1 MTRRPR
7 AHSSQEQPS
16 RVRASVRLDPVFA
29 WLAGLHRATGPDSSL
44 GIDAHS
50 PLPCMRERQ
59 TGAGAHQ
66 RSFHEQSA
74 FIRRH
79 NLHWLQAV

>member
-16 RVRASVRLDPVFA
+16 RVQAAVGLDPAFV
-29 WLAGLHRATGPDSSL
+29 WLAGLRQATGPDSSS
-44 GIDAHS
+44 DAHS
-50 PLPCMRERQ
+50 FLPGTRERQ

-66 RSFHEQSA
+66 RTLYEQST